1 MQVGEV
7 LGHFEVE
14 KKQAV
19 DREDYEMAKAK
30 KLQSDN
36 LRRHVYQQLNVCGL
50 VQDPS
55 LLGQHWVGV
64 CVCVRACVRVC
75 VCVRA

>member
-1 MQVGEV
+1 M
-7 LGHFEVE
+7 E

-19 DREDYEMAKAK
+19 DREDYELAKAK

-36 LRRHVYQQLNVCGL
+36 LRLHVYQQLNVCGL

-64 CVCVRACVRVC
+64 CVCVC
-75 VCVRA
+75 VCVWIVTTVFLCLYCVPSLSIP